1 MYVWLLQL
9 PLDLSPLA
17 TPVVR
22 NKIEEHT
29 PVVSHRDSPLPHPES
44 TTTDDKVRH
53 RALPCRELHKYLQ
66 EWLGL
71 ILDDSYLVFVIW

>member
-1 MYVWLLQL
+1 MLLLQL

-29 PVVSHRDSPLPHPES
+29 PIESHRDSPLPHPES
-44 TTTDDKVRH
+44 TTADDKVRH
-53 RALPCRELHKYLQ
+53 RELHKHSQL
-66 EWLGL
+66 WVGL
-71 ILDDSYLVFVIW
+71 ILAPLCGRYLVLEGI